1 MWSLSAVLISPADL
15 FVDSWFEQSL
25 YIFGI
30 LNNLA
35 LCQFGVGDKTFLQ

>member
-1 MWSLSAVLISPADL
+1 MWSVIALQISPADL
-15 FVDSWFEQSL
+15 FDDSWFEQSL

-30 LNNLA
+30 LNNFA